1 MYEIKGDL
9 QVKRTIIA
17 DRRAD
22 QGMFS
27 DAAVV
32 GAVTLVR
39 HSAAWQ
45 NLTAAAAQDVNL
57 PTATGCPNGW
67 RVVVQ
72 ASGAGDL
79 TVKDSAAA
87 TIEVVEA
94 GRAYEF
100 ILTDNSGAAGVWYVN
115 FLENAD
121 VLPASRY
128 TLTHN
133 ATSDWT
139 GPTGNYYIVTT
150 TAATHGRGTR
160 PTFQFFETVGSDE
173 IEVMPDQA
181 KIVTASGNVAF
192 RVPDT
197 PDLRY
202 AGKVIF
208 V

>member
-1 MYEIKGDL
+1 MTYEIKGDL

-17 DRRAD
+17 DRRVD
-22 QGMFS
+22 QGLN
-27 DAAVV
+27 AAVIV
-32 GAVTLVR
+32 GAETLVR
-39 HSAAWQ
+39 HSANWQ
-45 NLTAAAAQDVNL
+45 ALSAAGAQDVNL
-57 PTATGCPNGW
+57 PDATTLPEGW
-67 RVVVQ
+67 RVVVH
-72 ASGAGDL
+72 ANGAADL
-79 TVKDSAAA
+79 TVKDAAA
-87 TIEVVEA
+87 GTVEVVEA

-100 ILTDNSGAAGVWYVN
+100 YLIDNSAAAGTWYVN

-133 ATSDWT
+133 AVADW
-139 GPTGNYYIVTT
+139 GAAAGGYYSITT

-160 PTFQFFETVGSDE
+160 PTFQFFETSGAN
-173 IEVMPDQA
+173 EVEVNPDQA
-181 KIVTASGNVAF
+181 YIITASGNVVF
-192 RVPDT
+192 RVPDA

>member
-17 DRRAD
+17 DRRVD
-22 QGMFS
+22 QGQRT
-27 DAAVV
+27 AAIV
-32 GAVTLVR
+32 GTDTLVR
-39 HSAAWQ
+39 HSASWQ
-45 NLTAAAAQDVNL
+45 ALSAAAPQNVVL
-57 PTATGCPNGW
+57 PDATTCPNGW
-67 RVVVQ
+67 KIVIQ
-72 ASGAGDL
+72 AAGASTL
-79 TVKDSAAA
+79 TVQDNSTA
-87 TIEVVEA
+87 TVEA
-94 GRAYEF
+94 VTTGRAYEF
-100 ILTDNSGAAGVWYVN
+100 YLTDNSTPAGVWYVN

-133 ATSDWT
+133 AVADW
-139 GPTGNYYIVTT
+139 GAAGGGYYTITT
-150 TAATHGRGTR
+150 TAVTHGRGTR
-160 PTFQFFETVGSDE
+160 PTFQFFETVGANE
-173 IEVMPDQA
+173 VEVMPDQA
-181 KIVTASGNVAF
+181 FIVTASGDVVF